1 MPKNHEDI
9 VITSAVRSPIG
20 SYKGSLKDINADVIG
35 SECIKQAIVRSK
47 IDPSDVDEVIMGQVL
62 TAGQGQNPARQAA
75 IKAGIPNTKP
85 AHLVNQVCGSGLRS
99 IISGFQQIILND
111 ANIIVSGGQ
120 ENMSRSHHSLF
131 FRMDKKLNKEN
142 LIDNMINDGLVDAFN
157 RYHMGITA
165 ENVAQK
171 FNVTRDQQDE
181 FAYNSQI
188 KTTKAIKENKFQDE
202 IIQIKNCNLI
212 EDEYPRKDI
221 NIDNLKK
228 LDPVFKDNGSVTSGN
243 SSGLNDGAAS
253 VVLMKRKDA
262 ENKGIEPLAKIKSWS
277 NTGVDPSIMGIGP
290 VSAIKLAI
298 KKANWEIKD
307 VELFEI
313 NEAFAAQSIAV
324 INELQLPQDKVNV
337 NGGAISLGHPIGASG
352 TRIVV
357 TLIHEMKR
365 RNSKKGI
372 ASLCIGGGMGIAL
385 CLERD

>member
-1 MPKNHEDI
+1 
-9 VITSAVRSPIG
+9 
-20 SYKGSLKDINADVIG
+20 
-35 SECIKQAIVRSK
+35 
-47 IDPSDVDEVIMGQVL
+47 
-62 TAGQGQNPARQAA
+62 
-75 IKAGIPNTKP
+75 
-85 AHLVNQVCGSGLRS
+85 
-99 IISGFQQIILND
+99 
-111 ANIIVSGGQ
+111 
-120 ENMSRSHHSLF
+120 MSRSHHSLF

-221 NIDNLKK
+221 NIDDLKK

-262 ENKGIEPLAKIKSWS
+262 EKKGIEPLAKIKSWS

-298 KKANWEIKD
+298 KKANWEVKD